1 VLQHQGMDLRALAL
15 RPDDAPQTRFDTGDL
30 FAQVRRLCAEV
41 RDAHLRALLLGLLDD
56 PELGPAFRAAP
67 AAKTIHHAWVGG
79 LCEHTLSVLQ
89 LGWRVCDHY
98 PRLDRDLVTAGCLL
112 HEFGKVRELAV
123 AADGFTYTDEGRLV
137 GHIVLACQLIHERT
151 SRIPGFPRE
160 LTMHLVHLV
169 ASHHGLLEHGSPKEP
184 QTLEA
189 LVVHALDELDSRIA
203 AFGAIFERDA
213 TPGSFTSY
221 QRLYDRHL
229 FKLPSWNGEPPAPDA
244 RRVCGP
250 GLYEESG

>member
-1 VLQHQGMDLRALAL
+1 
-15 RPDDAPQTRFDTGDL
+15 
-30 FAQVRRLCAEV
+30 
-41 RDAHLRALLLGLLDD
+41 
-56 PELGPAFRAAP
+56 
-67 AAKTIHHAWVGG
+67 
-79 LCEHTLSVLQ
+79 
-89 LGWRVCDHY
+89 
-98 PRLDRDLVTAGCLL
+98 
-112 HEFGKVRELAV
+112 
-123 AADGFTYTDEGRLV
+123 
-137 GHIVLACQLIHERT
+137 
-151 SRIPGFPRE
+151 
-160 LTMHLVHLV
+160 MHLVHLV

-229 FKLPSWNGEPPAPDA
+229 FKLPSWNGEPPSPDP
-244 RRVCGP
+244 RRFGGP